1 MTMGVTTALHE
12 AAALDNPT
20 MLKLLLDHDE
30 SAAVN
35 ELDAFGW
42 TPLMRALE
50 CGSRNVLEVLTD
62 ADADWSLES
71 CEGTPADIAR
81 QNNCGD
87 LVQSM
92 SLKRECAIT
101 LLGELQ

>member
-30 SAAVN
+30 SVAVN

-50 CGSRNVLEVLTD
+50 CGSRNVLGVLTD

-81 QNNCGD
+81 ENNCGD
-87 LVQSM
+87 LVQSR